1 MVTPEFVLEEPEL
14 ELEVSE
20 LEEPDV
26 GSIVLQ
32 LSVKQL
38 QWDQK

>member
-1 MVTPEFVLEEPEL
+1 MVTPEF
-14 ELEVSE
+14 E

-38 QWDQK
+38 QWDEK

>member
-1 MVTPEFVLEEPEL
+1 MTPEFVLEVSEL